1 MNWTCEQIEARLSDY
16 LDGVLEPAEQQ
27 AFAAHVRECA
37 HCAPLVSSVQGL
49 VSGLHGLPPIAE
61 PPRLVYAILDHT
73 LGPRETAGGWR
84 LVLAWLRGVA
94 TMRFA
99 YGLLSI
105 AATFVVL
112 LTASGFNWKHPHLAD
127 LQPVNLYR
135 AANRQGHL
143 LYARGSKF
151 VSDLRV
157 VYEIQSRL
165 SQESEIR
172 TAPESTV
179 PRPSPGKQ
187 PGVTDGPKQDG
198 PRQQNRTNG
207 IRPEISV
214 LATNFVALSD
224 RRAP

>member
-16 LDGVLEPAEQQ
+16 LDGVLGPADQQ

-37 HCAPLVSSVQGL
+37 QCTPLVSSVQDL

-61 PPRLVYAILDHT
+61 PPRLVYAILDQT
-73 LGPRETAGGWR
+73 LGPRETPAGWR
-84 LVLAWLRGVA
+84 VIFAWLRGVA
-94 TMRFA
+94 SMRFA
-99 YGLLSI
+99 YGMLSV

-112 LTASGFNWKHPHLAD
+112 LTASGFNWKHPHLGD
-127 LQPVNLYR
+127 LQPANLYR

-165 SQESEIR
+165 SQDSEVR
-172 TAPESTV
+172 TAPESA
-179 PRPSPGKQ
+179 PRPSREKQ
-187 PGVTDGPKQDG
+187 PGVTDGPKQNG

-214 LATNFVALSD
+214 FATNFVALSD
-224 RRAP
+224 GVRP